1 VDPENVFS
9 LCRLGLYCGE
19 AVTKLGMDRFHPCGT
34 LNGGGIVG
42 GEIVLVINQQK
53 R

>member
-1 VDPENVFS
+1 VNSENVFS
-9 LCRLGLYCGE
+9 LCRLGLYYGE
-19 AVTKLGMDRFHPCGT
+19 AVAKLSMDGFHPCRT